1 MSLPKTYTEIA
12 EKVGVYRWPGFT
24 GTNRRV
30 TRSGIRRFLM
40 ASYYWEPRTDKT
52 PEWLKLWYQIQ
63 WVRHQARYTLHVVIP
78 PELWAEDKA
87 RLAAR
92 MTNDQPPYGG
102 NDPYEEERT
111 RALRW
116 ARR

>member
-1 MSLPKTYTEIA
+1 MSLPKTYAEIA
-12 EKVGVYRWPGFT
+12 EKVGIPLGDWRE
-24 GTNRRV
+24 RRV

-40 ASYYWEPRTDKT
+40 ANYLMTGPTRAPLIERH

-102 NDPYEEERT
+102 NDPYE
-111 RALRW
+111 
-116 ARR
+116 